1 VTDGAIVG
9 AMLFA
14 LGAAAGM
21 LLARY
26 HYRDVLAGQA
36 QCIAALEDY
45 IDEHSDSDG
54 DEVSAEDLWGNG

>member
-1 VTDGAIVG
+1 
-9 AMLFA
+9 MLFA

-26 HYRDVLAGQA
+26 HYRDVLTGQA

>member
-1 VTDGAIVG
+1 MIDGAILGVF
-9 AMLFA
+9 LFA

-21 LLARY
+21 WLARY

-45 IDEHSDSDG
+45 IDERSEPEDAT
-54 DEVSAEDLWGNG
+54 AEGLGWDD